1 MKKRVAGLLLTLAL
15 LCGMMPAALAASM
28 DNFKASN
35 TDFAG
40 KFTDLTQGAWYMDG
54 VKTAYELGLVLGTSD
69 TTFSPDGNITVG
81 SALALASRLHSIYQT
96 GSAYFEQGSPWYQVY
111 VDYALDNGIITQ
123 SQFTDYNANA
133 TRRQFATILA
143 KALPAG
149 ELTAINTV
157 ADGAIPDLAAGSA
170 GYADIYTLYRAGV
183 LTGND
188 KYGTFAPETT
198 IGRSSVATIVA
209 RMAVPSLRQSV
220 TLEQAP
226 TDPTPEPTPEPVE
239 PEPSKPQIPAS
250 ALSSAKNNIAEALS
264 AVVEGQDS
272 MDLAVN
278 NSGFMEDL
286 MGATMTLTGIGFGGV
301 AVVYLDRAADNV
313 LGYNLPVSYGS
324 YTSLWSLI
332 VDTRDDLWEA
342 CDVDADRITEL
353 TWRYYHS
360 VADPALD
367 EAAERIQVIQDTLNA
382 LG

>member
-15 LCGMMPAALAASM
+15 LCGMMPTALAASM
-28 DNFKASN
+28 DNFKTSN

-40 KFTDLTQGAWYMDG
+40 KFTDLAQGAWYMDG

-96 GSAYFEQGSPWYQVY
+96 GTAHFEQGSPWYQVY
-111 VDYALDNGIITQ
+111 VDYALANGIITQ
-123 SQFTDYNANA
+123 GQFTDYNANA

-209 RMAVPSLRQSV
+209 RMAVPSLRQNV

-226 TDPTPEPTPEPVE
+226 TDPDPVD
-239 PEPSKPQIPAS
+239 PEPSKPQISAS

-264 AVVEGQDS
+264 AVVEGQDA
-272 MDLAVN
+272 MDLAVE

-313 LGYNLPVSYGS
+313 LGSNIPVSYGS

-342 CDVDADRITEL
+342 CDVDADRVTEL